1 MNNPLLDFYR
11 EKEIYVTLPTQGKW
25 YKNKPKLTDDGEIG
39 IMPMTMKDE
48 MLLNIP
54 DSLYNGES
62 LYEIFK
68 SIVPDIIDPY
78 EISIPDV
85 DVLLLASKAVS
96 NGPELP
102 IDARCPHCQTLT
114 SYSISLTKILSK
126 VKKVELD
133 TEVEVKKLKI
143 KMRPNTLASVT
154 ASSMQ
159 SIESARYILK
169 MKKDDPEQNHD
180 MIKRSLETATAAGIG
195 VLADAIESIE
205 LPNGTIV
212 TDFDQILDWVKNSD
226 ASTISVLKK
235 LSVKMNDSGIEKTFS
250 FTCGDEECN
259 KEFTA
264 PVEFNP
270 AFFFT
275 PR

>member
-1 MNNPLLDFYR
+1 MNNPLIDFYR

-96 NGPELP
+96 NGPDLP
-102 IDARCPHCQTLT
+102 IDTRCPHCQTLT
-114 SYSISLTKILSK
+114 SYSISLTTILSK
-126 VKKVELD
+126 VKKIELV

-169 MKKDDPEQNHD
+169 MQKDNPEQNHD

-205 LPNGTIV
+205 LPDGTIV

-250 FTCGDEECN
+250 FTCGNEECN
-259 KEFTA
+259 KEFIA
-264 PVEFNP
+264 PMEFNP

-275 PR
+275 SR

>member
-96 NGPELP
+96 NGPDLP
-102 IDARCPHCQTLT
+102 IDTRCPHCQTLT
-114 SYSISLTKILSK
+114 SYSISLTTILSK
-126 VKKVELD
+126 VKKIELV

-169 MKKDDPEQNHD
+169 MQKDNPEQNHD

-205 LPNGTIV
+205 LPDGTIV

-250 FTCGDEECN
+250 FTCGNEECN
-259 KEFTA
+259 KEFIA
-264 PVEFNP
+264 PMEFNP

>member
-1 MNNPLLDFYR
+1 
-11 EKEIYVTLPTQGKW
+11 
-25 YKNKPKLTDDGEIG
+25 
-39 IMPMTMKDE
+39 
-48 MLLNIP
+48 
-54 DSLYNGES
+54 
-62 LYEIFK
+62 
-68 SIVPDIIDPY
+68 
-78 EISIPDV
+78 
-85 DVLLLASKAVS
+85 
-96 NGPELP
+96 
-102 IDARCPHCQTLT
+102 
-114 SYSISLTKILSK
+114 
-126 VKKVELD
+126 
-133 TEVEVKKLKI
+133 
-143 KMRPNTLASVT
+143 
-154 ASSMQ
+154 
-159 SIESARYILK
+159 

-226 ASTISVLKK
+226 ANTISVLKK

-259 KEFTA
+259 KEFVA
-264 PVEFNP
+264 PMEFNP

>member
-1 MNNPLLDFYR
+1 MNNPLIDFYR

-96 NGPELP
+96 NGPDLP
-102 IDARCPHCQTLT
+102 IDTRCPHCQTLT
-114 SYSISLTKILSK
+114 SYSISLTTILSK
-126 VKKVELD
+126 VKKIELV

-169 MKKDDPEQNHD
+169 MQKDNPEQNHD

-205 LPNGTIV
+205 LPDGTIV

-250 FTCGDEECN
+250 FTCGNEECN
-259 KEFTA
+259 KEFIA
-264 PVEFNP
+264 PMEFNP

>member
-39 IMPMTMKDE
+39 VMPMTMKDE

-250 FTCGDEECN
+250 FTCGNEECN

-270 AFFFT
+270 SFFFT

>member
-39 IMPMTMKDE
+39 VMPMTMKDE

-250 FTCGDEECN
+250 FTCGNEECN